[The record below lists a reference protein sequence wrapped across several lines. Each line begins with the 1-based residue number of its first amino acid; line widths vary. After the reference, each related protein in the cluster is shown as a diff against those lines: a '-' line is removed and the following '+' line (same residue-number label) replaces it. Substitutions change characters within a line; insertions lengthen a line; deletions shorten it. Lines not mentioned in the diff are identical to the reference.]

1 MDEAELERL
10 CEEKQVMSLK
20 IVELESE
27 VKIQQQKNATAE
39 KQLEDTEL
47 KIERVRSI

>member
-10 CEEKQVMSLK
+10 CEEKQAMSLE
-20 IVELESE
+20 IAELESE
-27 VKIQQQKNATAE
+27 VKIQQQKNATVE

>member
-10 CEEKQVMSLK
+10 CEEKQAMSLK
-20 IVELESE
+20 IAELESE
-27 VKIQQQKNATAE
+27 VKIQQQKNATVE